1 MSIFSNVTEQDLVN
15 LRKLVKQ
22 QKIQGAPK
30 IQNRNF
36 KKTQDI
42 KVAESLS
49 PITKK
54 YMKLMNILKN

>member
-15 LRKLVKQ
+15 LRKLVEQ
-22 QKIQGAPK
+22 QKIQGALK
-30 IQNRNF
+30 IQNRNL

-49 PITKK
+49 PITK
-54 YMKLMNILKN
+54 